1 MNQIRNKSKE
11 YFKIIS
17 VEVPT
22 WLNKRLVETA
32 KANGLSKSEA
42 MRNAFTDWIKKNV
55 IRERGNRNDD

>member
-32 KANGLSKSEA
+32 KANNLSKSEA
-42 MRNAFTDWIKKNV
+42 MRNAFTDWIKKNG
-55 IRERGNRNDD
+55 IQEKGNRSDD